1 MLVQDEP
8 TSHLDMQSIEALQT
22 CLKGYT
28 GGIVL
33 VTHDQHFCNSVA
45 EKVPSQPF
53 CLQRGVCKFLLL
65 HCCPRTSRSPGITIL
80 YNRWVVKRGFAMGRL
95 PWLSRGKAM
104 SMKTISNCEML
115 YAGSNNPDF

>member
-33 VTHDQHFCNSVA
+33 VTHDQHFCKSVA
-45 EKVPSQPF
+45 EKVPSHPF
-53 CLQRGVCKFLLL
+53 CLQKEMCVLLLL
-65 HCCPRTSRSPGITIL
+65 HCCPRNLELQKSRFHDSLQQAGDEE
-80 YNRWVVKRGFAMGRL
+80 RL
-95 PWLSRGKAM
+95 CHEPCPSLETAM
-104 SMKTISNCEML
+104 SMKS
-115 YAGSNNPDF
+115 

>member
-33 VTHDQHFCNSVA
+33 VTHDQHFCNNVA
-45 EKVPSQPF
+45 EKVPSRPF
-53 CLQRGVCKFLLL
+53 CLQRGKCVVLLL
-65 HCCPRTSRSPGITIL
+65 HCWPRTSRSPGITIL
-80 YNRWVVKRGFAMGRL
+80 YNRRVMKRGFAMSSL
-95 PWLSRGKAM
+95 LCLSRGKAM
-104 SMKTISNCEML
+104 SIEI
-115 YAGSNNPDF
+115 Y

>member
-45 EKVPSQPF
+45 EKVPSPPSVYRKKSVCF
-53 CLQRGVCKFLLL
+53 RYCLLSQNIQKCRYHTDTQQVGDDKRLSHEQTVLPQQRDNYF
-65 HCCPRTSRSPGITIL
+65 PEI
-80 YNRWVVKRGFAMGRL
+80 
-95 PWLSRGKAM
+95 
-104 SMKTISNCEML
+104 
-115 YAGSNNPDF
+115 